1 MSEEKQSLD
10 DLLKHL
16 DEKSEELV
24 KLHQAFSNA
33 EAEFKMLLK
42 TNFGITDGE
51 RASVLDL
58 VKCIKKIKEA

>member
-1 MSEEKQSLD
+1 MNEEKRSLD
-10 DLLKHL
+10 DLLAHL
-16 DEKSEELV
+16 DEKAAELN
-24 KLHQAFSNA
+24 KLHQELGNK

-58 VKCIKKIKEA
+58 VKCIKKIKDA

>member
-1 MSEEKQSLD
+1 MSEEKKSLD
-10 DLLKHL
+10 DLLELL
-16 DEKSEELV
+16 DEKAAELN
-24 KLHQAFSNA
+24 KLHQELGNK

-58 VKCIKKIKEA
+58 VKCIKKIKDA